1 MPATPAK
8 VDCFNHFG
16 VVVLTAVLF
25 ETFRLN
31 KGVGG
36 ETRPVTQNLET
47 QIGLETRS
55 CCMPGLFP
63 TTGAWPGLVG
73 RS

>member
-1 MPATPAK
+1 MSEDKSSELFVALLVSARLEMPATPAR

-31 KGVGG
+31 KGG
-36 ETRPVTQNLET
+36 TSSKVTQNLET

-55 CCMPGLFP
+55 C
-63 TTGAWPGLVG
+63 
-73 RS
+73 